1 MLSSS
6 ENFQTNLE
14 KTRLKSESDPG
25 ISNPDGWSHNRRD
38 NFLNSSNYNA
48 KRSSSKIFSDQY
60 QPRLII
66 PLPVLLKDRLLI
78 SDKKFKLGSQSKD
91 AWINSTT
98 VGSNPRLDDILSQKI
113 ASI

>member
-14 KTRLKSESDPG
+14 EPRLKSESDLG
-25 ISNPDGWSHNRRD
+25 ISNPDGWCHNRGD
-38 NFLNSSNYNA
+38 NFLDSSNYNA
-48 KRSSSKIFSDQY
+48 KRSSSKIFSDQC

-78 SDKKFKLGSQSKD
+78 SDKKNLNLE
-91 AWINSTT
+91 AN
-98 VGSNPRLDDILSQKI
+98 QKMHELI
-113 ASI
+113 PLPWVRIPDLMIF